1 VDSVHQK
8 RISAPKS
15 WPIAKKTHKWVVA
28 ASPGAHSRD
37 AVPILVVLRDLLH
50 LADNAKEAKR
60 ILHSGNVTVNG
71 RVVKKYKAQVG
82 LFDVVAAAG
91 KHHRMLPNPRGKYQ
105 LTEISDEEAKRKLVR
120 IDNITVVKGGKLQY
134 NFHDGTN
141 VLLEEKYGTGDSLVF
156 SLPNYEIIG
165 HYERKAGN
173 KAMIVGGKHSGE
185 TGTIVELKKVASSRP
200 NMARIEHGDIQF
212 ETIGDYVFVIGN
224 GGG

>member
-1 VDSVHQK
+1 VHQK

-15 WPIAKKTHKWVVA
+15 WPIAKKANKWVVA

-37 AVPILVVLRDLLH
+37 AVPILVVLRDMLH

-71 RVVKKYKAQVG
+71 RIIKKHKAQVG
-82 LFDVVAAAG
+82 LFDIVAAAG
-91 KHHRMLPNPRGKYQ
+91 RHYRMLPNPRGKYQ
-105 LTEISDEEAKRKLVR
+105 LTEISDEEAKRKLAR

-134 NFHDGTN
+134 NLHDGTN
-141 VLLEEKYGTGDSLVF
+141 VLLEEKYGAGDSLVF
-156 SLPNYEIIG
+156 SLPGVEIIE

-185 TGTIVELKKVASSRP
+185 TGTILELKNVASSRP
-200 NMARIEHGDIQF
+200 NMVRIERGDTQF
-212 ETIGDYVFVIGN
+212 ETIQDYVFVIGN

>member
-1 VDSVHQK
+1 VHQK

-15 WPIAKKTHKWVVA
+15 WPIAKKANKWVVA

-37 AVPILVVLRDLLH
+37 AVPILVVLRDILH

-71 RVVKKYKAQVG
+71 RIIKKHKAQVG
-82 LFDVVAAAG
+82 LFDIVAAAG
-91 KHHRMLPNPRGKYQ
+91 RYYRMLPNPRGKYQ
-105 LTEISDEEAKRKLVR
+105 LTEISDEEAKRKLAR

-134 NFHDGTN
+134 NLHDGTN

-156 SLPNYEIIG
+156 SLPGYDIIE
-165 HYERKAGN
+165 HYECKAGN

-185 TGTIVELKKVASSRP
+185 TGTIMELKEVASSRP
-200 NMARIEHGDIQF
+200 NMVRIEHGDKPF
-212 ETIGDYVFVIGN
+212 ETIDEYVFIIGS

>member
-1 VDSVHQK
+1 VHQK

-15 WPIAKKTHKWVVA
+15 WPIAKKTSKWVVA
-28 ASPGAHSRD
+28 PSPGAHSRD
-37 AVPILVVLRDLLH
+37 AVPMLVVLRDMLH

-71 RVVKKYKAQVG
+71 RIIKKYNAQVG
-82 LFDVVAAAG
+82 LFDIVAAAG
-91 KHHRMLPNPRGKYQ
+91 RYYRMLPNPRGKYQ

-120 IDNITVVKGGKLQY
+120 IDNITVVKGGKRQY

-141 VLLEEKYGTGDSLVF
+141 ALLEEKYGTGDSLVF
-156 SLPNYEIIG
+156 SLPGVEIID

-185 TGTIVELKKVASSRP
+185 TGTIMELKKVESSHP
-200 NMARIEHGDIQF
+200 NMVRIDRGDTQF
-212 ETIGDYVFVIGN
+212 ETIQDYVFIIGS

>member
-1 VDSVHQK
+1 VHQK

-15 WPIAKKTHKWVVA
+15 WPIAKKANKWVVA

-37 AVPILVVLRDLLH
+37 AVPILVVIRDMLH
-50 LADNAKEAKR
+50 LADNATEAKR

-71 RVVKKYKAQVG
+71 RIIKKHKAQVG
-82 LFDVVAAAG
+82 LFDIVAAAG
-91 KHHRMLPNPRGKYQ
+91 RHYRMLPNPRGRYQ

-134 NFHDGTN
+134 NLHDGTN

-156 SLPNYEIIG
+156 SLPGVEIIE
-165 HYERKAGN
+165 HFERKAGN

-185 TGTIVELKKVASSRP
+185 TGTILELKNVASSRP
-200 NMARIEHGDIQF
+200 NMVRIERGDTQF
-212 ETIGDYVFVIGN
+212 ETIQEYVFVIGN

>member
-1 VDSVHQK
+1 VHQK

-15 WPIAKKTHKWVVA
+15 WPIAKKANKWVVA

-37 AVPILVVLRDLLH
+37 AVPILVVIRDMLH
-50 LADNAKEAKR
+50 LADNATEAKR

-71 RVVKKYKAQVG
+71 RIIKKHKAQVG
-82 LFDVVAAAG
+82 LFDIVAAAG
-91 KHHRMLPNPRGKYQ
+91 RHYRMLPNPRGRYQ
-105 LTEISDEEAKRKLVR
+105 LTEIGDEEAKRKLAR
-120 IDNITVVKGGKLQY
+120 IDNITVVKGGKLQF
-134 NFHDGTN
+134 NLHDGTN

-156 SLPNYEIIG
+156 SLPGVEIIE

-185 TGTIVELKKVASSRP
+185 TGTILELKNVASSRP
-200 NMARIEHGDIQF
+200 NMVRIESGDTQF
-212 ETIGDYVFVIGN
+212 ETIQEYVFVIGN

>member
-1 VDSVHQK
+1 VHQK

-15 WPIAKKTHKWVVA
+15 WPIAKKANKWVVA

-37 AVPILVVLRDLLH
+37 AVPILVVIRDMLH
-50 LADNAKEAKR
+50 LADNATEAKR

-71 RVVKKYKAQVG
+71 RTIKKHKAQVG
-82 LFDVVAAAG
+82 LFDIVAAAG
-91 KHHRMLPNPRGKYQ
+91 RHYRMLPNPRGRYQ

-134 NFHDGTN
+134 NLHDGTN

-156 SLPNYEIIG
+156 SLPGVEIIE
-165 HYERKAGN
+165 HFERKAGN
-173 KAMIVGGKHSGE
+173 KAMVVGGKHSGE
-185 TGTIVELKKVASSRP
+185 TGTILELKNVASSRP
-200 NMARIEHGDIQF
+200 NMVRIERGDTQF
-212 ETIGDYVFVIGN
+212 ETIQEYVFVIGN

>member
-1 VDSVHQK
+1 MHQK

-91 KHHRMLPNPRGKYQ
+91 K
-105 LTEISDEEAKRKLVR
+105 
-120 IDNITVVKGGKLQY
+120 
-134 NFHDGTN
+134 
-141 VLLEEKYGTGDSLVF
+141 
-156 SLPNYEIIG
+156 
-165 HYERKAGN
+165 
-173 KAMIVGGKHSGE
+173 
-185 TGTIVELKKVASSRP
+185 
-200 NMARIEHGDIQF
+200 
-212 ETIGDYVFVIGN
+212 
-224 GGG
+224 

>member
-1 VDSVHQK
+1 MHQK

-15 WPIAKKTHKWVVA
+15 WPIAKKAHKWAVA

-37 AVPILVVLRDLLH
+37 AVPILVVLRDILH

-71 RVVKKYKAQVG
+71 RVVKKHKAQVG
-82 LFDVVAAAG
+82 LFDVIAAAG
-91 KHHRMLPNPRGKYQ
+91 KTYRMLPNPSGKYQ
-105 LTEISDEEAKRKLVR
+105 LTEIGDEESKRKLAR
-120 IDNITVVKGGKLQY
+120 IENITVVKGGKLQY
-134 NFHDGTN
+134 NLHDGTN

-156 SLPNYEIIG
+156 SLPNYDIIE
-165 HYERKAGN
+165 HYECKAGN

-185 TGTIVELKKVASSRP
+185 TGTIMQLKKVASSRP
-200 NMARIEHGDIQF
+200 NMARIERGDIQF

>member
-1 VDSVHQK
+1 VHQK

-15 WPIAKKTHKWVVA
+15 WPIAKKANKWVVA

-37 AVPILVVLRDLLH
+37 AVPILVVIRDMLH
-50 LADNAKEAKR
+50 LADNATEAKR

-71 RVVKKYKAQVG
+71 RTIKKHKAQVG
-82 LFDVVAAAG
+82 LFDIVAAAG
-91 KHHRMLPNPRGKYQ
+91 RHYRMLPNPSGRYQ

-134 NFHDGTN
+134 NLHDGTN

-156 SLPNYEIIG
+156 SLPSVEIIA
-165 HYERKAGN
+165 HFERKAGN
-173 KAMIVGGKHSGE
+173 KAMVVGGKHSGE
-185 TGTIVELKKVASSRP
+185 TGTILELKNVASSRP
-200 NMARIEHGDIQF
+200 NMVRIERGDTQF
-212 ETIGDYVFVIGN
+212 ETIQEYVFVIGN